1 MSGPIS
7 DPINDPINRGEPRRV
22 IVVGAGLI
30 GTSIALAMRE
40 RGAEVF
46 LSDRDASALRM
57 AEELGAGALLPD
69 GGTADDGPP
78 GGEPVDLAVLA
89 VPPHAVAAALRDAQR
104 RELAHAYTDVAS
116 VKAHVLAQAGALGCD
131 LGRFVGGHPL
141 AGRERSGP
149 AAARADLFLGRPW
162 ALCPTPECRPEAI
175 AAVTA
180 LARACGA
187 EPLTVDVGEHDRAV
201 ALISHA
207 PHVVSA
213 AMAAQLVDAREVALG
228 LSGQG
233 VRDVTRVA
241 GGDPALWLG
250 ILAANATPV
259 ADVLDAVATDLATTA
274 AVLRVIAAGG
284 AEDAGGALTG
294 GRVAAGQ
301 DAADTGLV
309 DADTEAASTAD
320 ASTADADTEAA
331 STADASTADASTAD
345 ASALAAE
352 DLVARLLRR
361 GVTGRGRI
369 PGKHGGA
376 SRSYA
381 IVAVVIN
388 DRPGELFRLF
398 AAAGEA
404 GINIED
410 VAIEH
415 SPGLPVGVAELSV
428 KPEEAGGLAK
438 ELRARGWSVPR

>member
-1 MSGPIS
+1 
-7 DPINDPINRGEPRRV
+7 
-22 IVVGAGLI
+22 
-30 GTSIALAMRE
+30 
-40 RGAEVF
+40 
-46 LSDRDASALRM
+46 
-57 AEELGAGALLPD
+57 
-69 GGTADDGPP
+69 
-78 GGEPVDLAVLA
+78 
-89 VPPHAVAAALRDAQR
+89 VAAALRDAQR

-320 ASTADADTEAA
+320 ASTADA
-331 STADASTADASTAD
+331 STAD